1 MNHDRHFTPLPW
13 ILLPLLA
20 LPAIRPLASKGLTA
34 SYDGAT
40 HLLRL
45 GALQRAVNEGIILPR
60 WLPDMQLGYGYPVFN
75 FYPAGAYFVALV
87 PTFFGATPFWAYA
100 LGFVVAIM
108 LAGAGAML
116 LARDV
121 LRSASPWPA
130 LVAGVAYLYAPYLL
144 VNIYIRGSLP
154 EALAQALLPWVLWS
168 ARRVLTRPRPIG
180 YLLLVTTSL
189 GGLALMHSLTLMLF
203 VPYLVAYMAVIWWGS
218 GHRRS
223 SRRWMMGALLAAM
236 GISAFFW
243 LPMLFDR
250 QFLSG
255 AAFATARFGWLP
267 DNVWT
272 WRNFLDLHLAYEYDF
287 VRPVQLGLAQAV
299 LALAGFL
306 VARRFDAEW
315 LFFAGSALAALLLAG
330 AWALPLWQSNEA
342 LTVVQ
347 FPWRLLSLASLSLA
361 MLTAGLAVPL
371 HRSRWAWVLAAV
383 LIVVLVA
390 SQRPRLAEIE
400 RLANATVRVDA
411 PMLAQ
416 AELEKGA
423 LTNDPAS
430 SVEEFRPRW
439 ASSELALGP
448 QPETAGA
455 APLYLTNLRVNP
467 LEMAVLVSTPTTTTV
482 RFQDFFF
489 PGWQVVTST
498 GQALRPYPS
507 TALGLLTVDLPPGT
521 YEIAKRWR
529 DPPLAR
535 LGALISLLTLALL
548 AVVSFLDRRFRW
560 VTFVAVTVLT
570 AALITL
576 LQKPPLAAVE
586 LPKSSIEAFG
596 LRLLGYRIER
606 VEPGVMQ
613 VYPYWYVTEAPPP
626 DLRFRWQLRDTAGKL
641 VQEYVRRP
649 YFNAQDT
656 ANWPVGTIIDDAQ
669 QIVLPEGFDAGRYQ
683 LALGLE
689 VGEAGS
695 PSVAPMPVGR
705 LTVRRMGA
713 AAVLPDFPV
722 DARFGEGIRLAGADY
737 AVNGAWLGPTARLP
751 AVQAG
756 DEVVVRLYWQAE
768 KTVEENLH
776 GFVHLVDSS
785 GAVIAQQDQ
794 VPGPD
799 FQPTALWLPGL
810 TVVDEYRLRVPA
822 TATSRVVWPLAGL
835 YDPASLERVPVTTGA
850 EQAADGAVRLPPLK
864 VVSPPPSVPLQATA
878 VRFGDLANLV
888 GVAVETPAIAVHPGD
903 ALTVTLAYDVLAPS
917 SVDLTR
923 FVHFYDPALG
933 MAAQADG
940 LPQQGLNPTWSWVP
954 GERVVDQ
961 VVLSVAPDA
970 APGRYRLV
978 TGFYAANR
986 NGERLAVFG
995 ANDEP
1000 LPDNLAPLMEIELHA
1015 R

>member
-1 MNHDRHFTPLPW
+1 MLT
-13 ILLPLLA
+13 LLA

-34 SYDGAT
+34 SFDGAT

-75 FYPAGAYFVALV
+75 FYPAGAYFVALI
-87 PTFFGATPFWAYA
+87 PTFFGATPYWAYA
-100 LGFVVAIM
+100 LGFVVAI
-108 LAGAGAML
+108 LVAGAGAFL

-121 LRSASPWPA
+121 LRTASPWPA

-144 VNIYIRGSLP
+144 VNVYIRGSLP

-168 ARRVLTRPRPIG
+168 VRRVLTRPRPIG
-180 YLLLVTTSL
+180 YLLLVVTSL
-189 GGLALMHSLTLMLF
+189 GGLALTHSLTLMLF
-203 VPYLVAYMAVIWWGS
+203 VPYLVGYTAVIWWGS

-223 SRRWMMGALLAAM
+223 SRRWMVGALLAAM

-250 QFLSG
+250 QFLSN

-287 VRPVQLGLAQAV
+287 MRPVQLGLVQAV
-299 LALAGFL
+299 LALAGFFA
-306 VARRFDAEW
+306 ARRFDAEW

-330 AWALPLWQSNEA
+330 AWSLPLWQSNEA

-361 MLTAGLAVPL
+361 MLTAGLAIPL
-371 HRSRWAWVLAAV
+371 RQPRWEWLLAGMLIGV
-383 LIVVLVA
+383 LIA
-390 SQRPRLAEIE
+390 AQRPRLAEIE
-400 RLANATVRVDA
+400 RLDNATVRVDA
-411 PMLAQ
+411 PMLAH

-439 ASSELALGP
+439 ASSDLALGQ
-448 QPETAGA
+448 QPEMAKA

-467 LEMAVLVSTPTTTTV
+467 LEMTALVSTPATTTL

-498 GQALRPYPS
+498 GQTLQPYPS

-521 YEIAKRWR
+521 YVIDKRWR

-560 VTFVAVTVLT
+560 VTAVAVMVL
-570 AALITL
+570 AAVLVTL
-576 LQKPPLAAVE
+576 LQKPSLAAVQ
-586 LPKSSIEAFG
+586 LPKSTVDAFG
-596 LRLLGYRIER
+596 LRLLGYRAER
-606 VEPGVMQ
+606 VEPGAML
-613 VYPYWYVTEAPPP
+613 VYPYWYVTAPPP
-626 DLRFRWQLRDTAGKL
+626 ADLRFRWQLRDASGKL

-669 QIVLPEGFDAGRYQ
+669 QITLPEGFDAGRYQ

-695 PSVAPMPVGR
+695 PSMEPVPVGR
-705 LTVRRMGA
+705 LTVRRTGA
-713 AAVLPDFPV
+713 VAAQPDLPI

-737 AVNGAWLGPTARLP
+737 AVNGAWLGPNASLP
-751 AVQAG
+751 VIQPG
-756 DEVVVRLYWQAE
+756 DEVTIRLYWQAE
-768 KTVEENLH
+768 RSVEKDLH
-776 GFVHLVDSS
+776 GFVHLVDST

-799 FQPTALWLPGL
+799 FQPTALWLPGD

-835 YDPASLERVPVTTGA
+835 YDPASLERLPVTEGA
-850 EQAADGAVRLPPLK
+850 GQAADGAVRLPPLK
-864 VVSPPPSVPLQATA
+864 VLSPPPSAPLQATA
-878 VRFGDLANLV
+878 DRFGDLGTLV
-888 GVAVETPAIAVHPGD
+888 GVAVETPAIDVHPGD

-917 SVDLTR
+917 RAELTR

-940 LPQQGLNPTWSWVP
+940 PPQQGLNPTWSWVP
-954 GERVVDQ
+954 GERVIDQ

-978 TGFYAANR
+978 TGFYDANR
-986 NGERLAVFG
+986 NGERLPVFG
-995 ANDEP
+995 PNDEP